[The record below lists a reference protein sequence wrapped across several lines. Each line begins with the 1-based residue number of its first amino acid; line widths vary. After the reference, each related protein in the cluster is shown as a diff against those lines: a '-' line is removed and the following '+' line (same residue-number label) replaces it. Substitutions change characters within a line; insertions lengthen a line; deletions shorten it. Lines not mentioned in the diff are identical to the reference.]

1 MDFSESRTYANLM
14 TAFAGESQA
23 RNKYT
28 FYAKQAE
35 DGGYRQIS
43 DIYKETAENERAHA
57 EIWFRLLH
65 GDGMPSVYDGLL
77 DAADGE
83 WFEFSDMYKK
93 FAADAEDE
101 GYKQIAG
108 LFPHGRKYRKGTPR
122 PLQTSG
128 EKYKGRHCFQKGRH
142 KALMCQN
149 CGNIHAAESAPEKCP
164 VCGVPQ
170 AYFEIKADN
179 Y

>member
-1 MDFSESRTYANLM
+1 M

-77 DAADGE
+77 DAAICT
-83 WFEFSDMYKK
+83 KN
-93 FAADAEDE
+93 
-101 GYKQIAG
+101 
-108 LFPHGRKYRKGTPR
+108 LPPTPKTR
-122 PLQTSG
+122 AIS
-128 EKYKGRHCFQKGRH
+128 R
-142 KALMCQN
+142 
-149 CGNIHAAESAPEKCP
+149 
-164 VCGVPQ
+164 
-170 AYFEIKADN
+170 
-179 Y
+179 

>member
-77 DAADGE
+77 DAADVRGGTDRRE
-83 WFEFSDMYKK
+83 
-93 FAADAEDE
+93 ADTR
-101 GYKQIAG
+101 QSS
-108 LFPHGRKYRKGTPR
+108 
-122 PLQTSG
+122 LQGVS
-128 EKYKGRHCFQKGRH
+128 FQ
-142 KALMCQN
+142 
-149 CGNIHAAESAPEKCP
+149 
-164 VCGVPQ
+164 
-170 AYFEIKADN
+170 
-179 Y
+179 

>member
-93 FAADAEDE
+93 FAADADDE

-108 LFPHGRKYRKGTPR
+108 LFRLVGNI
-122 PLQTSG
+122 
-128 EKYKGRHCFQKGRH
+128 EKEHHDRFKRLAKNIKEGIVFKRDGIK
-142 KALMCQN
+142 LWMCQN